1 MKVRK
6 AYKALQEIPVHKAFK
21 DLQMAQPVHRAIKDR
36 KVFQELPDLKV
47 FQV

>member
-6 AYKALQEIPVHKAFK
+6 AYKALQEIPVHKVSK
-21 DLQMAQPVHRAIKDR
+21 DLQMVQPVHKELKVHR
-36 KVFQELPDLKV
+36 VFQELPDPKA

>member
-6 AYKALQEIPVHKAFK
+6 AYKALQEIPVHKVSK
-21 DLQMAQPVHRAIKDR
+21 DLQMVQPVHKELKVHR
-36 KVFQELPDLKV
+36 VFQAQRDHKV